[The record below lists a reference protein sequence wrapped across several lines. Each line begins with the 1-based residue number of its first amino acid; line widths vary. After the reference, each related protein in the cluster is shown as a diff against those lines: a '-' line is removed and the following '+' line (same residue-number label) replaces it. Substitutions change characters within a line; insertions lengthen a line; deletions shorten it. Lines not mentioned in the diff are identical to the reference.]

1 MHCILIVSSSLEL
14 FSFSGAKP
22 CHAACSQSRLYHF
35 PPKALY
41 DASNEIVGLK
51 IWSIVDH

>member
-22 CHAACSQSRLYHF
+22 CHAAFSQSRL
-35 PPKALY
+35 
-41 DASNEIVGLK
+41 
-51 IWSIVDH
+51 